1 MRPAMT
7 DNAAGQLTTNAAD
20 YYEEFFVPALFKDR
34 AVPLIE
40 LAQIGAGELVL
51 DVGCGTGILAREVW
65 LHMGGVGAVSGL
77 DRNEG
82 MIATARRIAPDIDWH
97 VGRAE
102 ALPFP
107 DEKFNHVISQ
117 FALMF
122 FEDRLGGLKEMWRV
136 TKRGGRL
143 TVAVWDKLENTPGY
157 AAMTDIDARLFGHE
171 VANELLTPYS
181 MGDQNALLHLFAEA
195 GISGASLTTQDGKAH
210 FASIRDW
217 VDLDVNGW
225 TLGEMIG
232 TEGHERL
239 LEAAETELKQFVQ
252 DDGTVAFA
260 SPSHMVTAVKL

>member
-1 MRPAMT
+1 MT
-7 DNAAGQLTTNAAD
+7 DNVAGQLTTNAAD

-34 AVPLIE
+34 TAPLIE
-40 LAQIGAGELVL
+40 LAQIGIGDLVL

-82 MIATARRIAPDIDWH
+82 MIATARRVAPDIDWH
-97 VGRAE
+97 VGQVE

-107 DEKFNHVISQ
+107 DGEFDHVVSQ

-122 FEDRLGGLKEMWRV
+122 FEDRLRGLVEMWRV
-136 TKRGGRL
+136 TKPGGRL

-157 AAMTDIDARLFGHE
+157 AAMTDIDARLFGDE

-181 MGDQNALLHLFAEA
+181 MGDQSALLGLFDEA
-195 GISGASLTTQDGKAH
+195 GIAGACLTTQEGKAR
-210 FASIRDW
+210 FTSIKAW

-232 TEGHERL
+232 PEGYERL
-239 LEAAETELKQFVQ
+239 LKVAEEELTQFLQ
-252 DDGTVAFA
+252 DDGTVAFV
-260 SPSHMVTAVKL
+260 SPSHMVTAVKA